1 VIDGGKG
8 SVISM
13 VTGGGEPAIE
23 DKGEGTLVIACQH
36 WCGVDRKN
44 WAVRIGKFGA
54 VIGGHVNFNAIT
66 TQKMGV
72 ENFAVVIGNMAEGGS
87 KTCYVADSATL
98 YLLGAG
104 GGFPGVAEFDGGKV
118 VVVGK

>member
-1 VIDGGKG
+1 
-8 SVISM
+8 
-13 VTGGGEPAIE
+13 
-23 DKGEGTLVIACQH
+23 
-36 WCGVDRKN
+36 
-44 WAVRIGKFGA
+44 
-54 VIGGHVNFNAIT
+54 
-66 TQKMGV
+66 MGV

-87 KTCYVADSATL
+87 KTCYVADFATL